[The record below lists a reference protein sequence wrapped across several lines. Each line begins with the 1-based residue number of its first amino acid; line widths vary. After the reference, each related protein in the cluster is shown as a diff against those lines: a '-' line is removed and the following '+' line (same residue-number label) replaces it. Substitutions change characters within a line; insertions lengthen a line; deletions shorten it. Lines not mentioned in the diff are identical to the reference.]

1 MVPTAGAVTGGVKSM
16 GEVGAGRGPGL
27 ICNETS
33 ALEPKEPAAPDQSA
47 TTDMSPVT

>member
-16 GEVGAGRGPGL
+16 GGVGAGRGPGL

-33 ALEPKEPAAPDQSA
+33 ALEPKEPAAPD
-47 TTDMSPVT
+47 DPKCNH